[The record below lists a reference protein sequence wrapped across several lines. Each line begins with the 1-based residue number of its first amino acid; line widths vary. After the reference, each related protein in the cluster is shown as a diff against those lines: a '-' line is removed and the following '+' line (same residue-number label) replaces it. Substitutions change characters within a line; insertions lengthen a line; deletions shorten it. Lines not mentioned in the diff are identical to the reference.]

1 VNKDIFEVFLQPAA
15 LAAPGGSM
23 VNKLNLLF
31 VGVGGQGVLTASD
44 IAAQV
49 GLDLGLDAKK
59 SEVHGFAQRG
69 GVVESHVRWAPR
81 VGSPTCEQ
89 GTVDILMAFELL
101 EAARWIEW
109 LRPGGMVIV
118 NRQKIV
124 PMSVSIGDAL
134 YPEEKTILAALEQRA
149 SKVLVVDAL
158 PLAKQAGNPRTV
170 NTIMLAALSTLLET
184 DPAVWES
191 AILRRVP
198 SRYADVNKVAFGL
211 GEQAVHTKSR

>member
-1 VNKDIFEVFLQPAA
+1 MIE
-15 LAAPGGSM
+15 
-23 VNKLNLLF
+23 KLNLLF

-69 GVVESHVRWAPR
+69 GVVESHIRWAPR
-81 VGSPTCEQ
+81 VGSPTCEK
-89 GTVDILMAFELL
+89 GTVDILVAFELM
-101 EAARWIEW
+101 EAARWLDW
-109 LRPGGMVIV
+109 LKPGGTVIV

-124 PMSVSIGDAL
+124 PMSVSVGNAT
-134 YPEEKTILAALEQRA
+134 YPDEERLLTSLEQRA
-149 SKVLVVDAL
+149 GAIIAVDAL
-158 PLAKQAGNPRTV
+158 PLAEQAGNSRTA

-184 DPAVWES
+184 DPAIWEA

-198 SRYADVNKVAFGL
+198 SKYADVNKVAFRL
-211 GEQAVHTKSR
+211 GQKAAQA